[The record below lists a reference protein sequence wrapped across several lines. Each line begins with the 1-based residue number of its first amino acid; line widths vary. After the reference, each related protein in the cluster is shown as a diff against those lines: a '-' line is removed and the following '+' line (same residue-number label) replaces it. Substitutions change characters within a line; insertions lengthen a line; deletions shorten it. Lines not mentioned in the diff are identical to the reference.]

1 VDVIALARDL
11 KSRAMNE
18 RDIEN
23 WDGALEL
30 LTEAKTSL
38 EHALNELPTEVSSK
52 DTKLLEFET
61 SVNKALYGMLGSI
74 GGVYRR
80 RAASSDRQKGDLE
93 AAVDFYD
100 KGHEIEKR
108 FTDSYNLTQR
118 LVTRVLLD
126 PPAAFDESENVAKKN
141 VPSELREARSIIN
154 EQTGPNGPRR
164 NDEYAFADAAVIA
177 LILGETQWMEAINE
191 FTNLAPKSSYARNV
205 TVDLLK
211 ELEAELKS
219 SDDEAVRSLCKRIE
233 RAVKLAS

>member
-1 VDVIALARDL
+1 VDVIAVASDL

-23 WDGALEL
+23 WDVALEL

-38 EHALNELPTEVSSK
+38 ERALNELPAEDSAK
-52 DTKLLEFET
+52 DTKLLKFET
-61 SVNKALYGMLGSI
+61 SVNKALYGMLGTI

-80 RAASSDRQKGDLE
+80 RAASSDRQTGDLE
-93 AAVDFYD
+93 AAVEFYD

-108 FTDSYNLTQR
+108 FVDSYNLTQR

-126 PPAAFDESENVAKKN
+126 PPAAFDESEKVAKKN
-141 VPSELREARSIIN
+141 VPSELREAKGIIDK
-154 EQTGPNGPRR
+154 QISPDGARR
-164 NDEYAFADAAVIA
+164 KDEYAFADAAIIA
-177 LILGETQWMEAINE
+177 LILNEAQWVEAINK
-191 FTNLAPKSSYARNV
+191 FINLAPKSSYARSV

-211 ELEAELKS
+211 ELEGGLKS

-233 RAVKLAS
+233 RALKLAS